1 MLLGRS
7 LDRVFMATGANKSR
21 WARSSTK
28 GGLCGRCRGCQGG
41 SVLSRRSFLHR
52 AGRVGGGALLATGA
66 SGAVSWLATS
76 RSGAL
81 TGNDLVDGLLPSP
94 PVVPFE
100 AVFRT
105 PPVLAPTRVEADAD
119 YYEMTMRPAVVEIIP
134 GHSTTI
140 WGFNGQFPG
149 PTIKA
154 RRGRP
159 VVIRQTNQLPDA
171 KPAVHLHGGHVEA
184 RFDGYP
190 TDVIPLGANRDY
202 VYPNRQVAASL
213 SYHDHE
219 MHRTGLN
226 VYMGLVGAYLIED
239 EEEEVLNLPSG
250 EYDVPIIIQDRSF
263 GVDGSL
269 RYSPGMDGMFGDV
282 ILVNGVAQPRFAV
295 ANRKYRLRIY
305 NASNARAYE
314 LTLSSGQPF
323 IQIAT
328 DGGLLPSPVSRTTI
342 PLQPFERV
350 EVVIDFASVA
360 LGSPVILR
368 NGLGTGPTA
377 AIMRFDVERQE
388 QDQST
393 VPSVLRPVERLEE
406 KAATVT
412 RDFTLGM
419 VMGGERMTWV
429 INDQPF
435 DQARVDALPRL
446 GGTEIWRFTN
456 RSGHA
461 HPMHLHLDMFQ
472 ILDRNGAPPSPG
484 EVGWKDTV
492 AVGPNETVRVIV
504 RFTDY
509 PGRYLFHC
517 HNLEHEDHAM
527 MGQMDVTP

>member
-1 MLLGRS
+1 M
-7 LDRVFMATGANKSR
+7 V
-21 WARSSTK
+21 
-28 GGLCGRCRGCQGG
+28 
-41 SVLSRRSFLHR
+41 SVLSRRAFLRH
-52 AGRVGGGALLATGA
+52 AGRVGTGALLTAGVGGGA
-66 SGAVSWLATS
+66 AGWWTTS
-76 RSGAL
+76 RSAAL

-94 PVVPFE
+94 PVIPFD

-119 YYEMTMRPAVVEIIP
+119 YYEMTMRSAVVEILP
-134 GHSTTI
+134 GRSTTI

-154 RRGRP
+154 RRGRR
-159 VVIRQTNQLPDA
+159 VVIRQTNQLPEA

-190 TDVIPLGANRDY
+190 TDVIPLGASRDY
-202 VYPNRQVAASL
+202 VYPNRQIAASL

-219 MHRTGLN
+219 MHRTGPN
-226 VYMGLVGAYLIED
+226 VYMGLVGAYLLEDD
-239 EEEEVLNLPSG
+239 EEAALNLPSG
-250 EYDVPIIIQDRSF
+250 DYDVPLIIQDRAF

-282 ILVNGVAQPRFAV
+282 ILVNGVAQPRFGV

-323 IQIAT
+323 VQIAT
-328 DGGLLPSPVSRTTI
+328 DGGLLPAPVSRITI

-350 EVVIDFASVA
+350 EVVVDFSSVEV
-360 LGSPVILR
+360 GSPVILQ
-368 NGLGTGPTA
+368 NGLAVGRTA

-388 QDQST
+388 EDRSS
-393 VPSVLRPVERLEE
+393 VPSVLRPLERLEE
-406 KAATVT
+406 KAATAT

-419 VMGGERMTWV
+419 AMGGERMTWV

-435 DQARVDALPRL
+435 DHARVDATPRL
-446 GGTEIWRFTN
+446 GETEIWRFTN
-456 RSGHA
+456 RSGPHP

-472 ILDRNGAPPSPG
+472 ILDRDGAPPPPG

-492 AVGPNETVRVIV
+492 AVGPDETVRVIV

-509 PGRYLFHC
+509 PGRYMFHC
-517 HNLEHEDHAM
+517 HNLEHEDNAM
-527 MGQMDVTP
+527 MGQIDVTP